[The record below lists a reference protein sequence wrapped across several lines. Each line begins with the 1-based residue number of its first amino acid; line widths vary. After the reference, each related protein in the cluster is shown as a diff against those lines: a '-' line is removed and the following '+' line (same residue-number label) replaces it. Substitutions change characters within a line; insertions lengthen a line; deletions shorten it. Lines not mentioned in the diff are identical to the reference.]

1 MSLNAAVELS
11 KNRAILFGLGFV
23 SGLAL
28 WQLSEHWDNPALPPW
43 LLLAL
48 LSFIGSY
55 ASVALALCGPVSV
68 LRALGG
74 ALVLSV
80 PFTALTSLAG
90 RRYELATEILDQ
102 PVPISV
108 SILVLLLA
116 TPFLIVGLQNRP
128 VWRSYTALFE
138 TAWALTI
145 RYLSAWVFVGL
156 FWVLM
161 FLSDALLSLVEVKV
175 IDWITDEE
183 WLVFGLTGGVL
194 GLAMAVVFELR
205 AAVSPFLLLRLL
217 RLLVLPVLAVVA
229 VFLIAIPLRGLSQL
243 FGDFSA
249 AATLMSVA
257 TVMITLIAV
266 VLERDDAR
274 MRESVTISISTQYL
288 AVLLPFVTGLAAWSI
303 WLRVFDYGWTP
314 DRVLAACFSAVL
326 LGYGVLYPLAVLR
339 RTGWEERIRR
349 INVWLALVTIAISA
363 ALLTPLLN
371 PDKIAASSQVQR
383 YQDGRLSLDKF
394 PIAQLEHDWGRAGQ
408 EALKAL
414 EDSPE
419 SQSPELI
426 RRLQDFRSA
435 DNRWAFERGV
445 TSEKLEGLKAELVE
459 KLPIFPEGETLNIED
474 LEGLEQYDLSLWLT
488 GCDLPVSNGRP
499 GCVLIIDQFDLNSD
513 RQGMLLYRNSH
524 YALTVKTRF
533 LTFATQ
539 GLALSKEAQVLAG
552 QARPRLNTMAIEQ
565 IFSGEYSVGP
575 SSLRALHVGGR
586 EITTRP

>member
-102 PVPISV
+102 PAPISV

-138 TAWALTI
+138 AAWALTI

-229 VFLIAIPLRGLSQL
+229 VFLVAIPLRGLSQL

-249 AATLMSVA
+249 AATLTS
-257 TVMITLIAV
+257 LI
-266 VLERDDAR
+266 
-274 MRESVTISISTQYL
+274 
-288 AVLLPFVTGLAAWSI
+288 
-303 WLRVFDYGWTP
+303 
-314 DRVLAACFSAVL
+314 
-326 LGYGVLYPLAVLR
+326 
-339 RTGWEERIRR
+339 
-349 INVWLALVTIAISA
+349 
-363 ALLTPLLN
+363 
-371 PDKIAASSQVQR
+371 
-383 YQDGRLSLDKF
+383 
-394 PIAQLEHDWGRAGQ
+394 
-408 EALKAL
+408 
-414 EDSPE
+414 
-419 SQSPELI
+419 
-426 RRLQDFRSA
+426 
-435 DNRWAFERGV
+435 
-445 TSEKLEGLKAELVE
+445 
-459 KLPIFPEGETLNIED
+459 
-474 LEGLEQYDLSLWLT
+474 
-488 GCDLPVSNGRP
+488 
-499 GCVLIIDQFDLNSD
+499 
-513 RQGMLLYRNSH
+513 
-524 YALTVKTRF
+524 
-533 LTFATQ
+533 
-539 GLALSKEAQVLAG
+539 
-552 QARPRLNTMAIEQ
+552 
-565 IFSGEYSVGP
+565 
-575 SSLRALHVGGR
+575 
-586 EITTRP
+586 